1 MELKL
6 TFEQFCII
14 AEIKEPIVLD
24 ISSHR
29 DHDKKISFYFQVNEN
44 NTDNDNFTKQVN
56 NLYVNFK
63 KKSSKYFINPHENN
77 F

>member
-1 MELKL
+1 MDLKL

-24 ISSHR
+24 ISSH
-29 DHDKKISFYFQVNEN
+29 HDKKISFYYQANEN
-44 NTDNDNFTKQVN
+44 NTDNFTKQVN

-63 KKSSKYFINPHENN
+63 KKSSKYFINPHEND